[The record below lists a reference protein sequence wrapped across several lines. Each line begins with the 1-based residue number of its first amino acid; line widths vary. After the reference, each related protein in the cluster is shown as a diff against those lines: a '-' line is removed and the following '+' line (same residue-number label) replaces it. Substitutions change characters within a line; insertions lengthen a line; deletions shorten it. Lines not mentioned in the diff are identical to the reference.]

1 MATKSGFSK
10 GRERFVITDGARTA
24 LAIGL
29 TEYRFRLLMRV
40 AITVVVVKGHPEL
53 RGSSSNEMLELIPYS
68 STTPAERPGER
79 ERASQISGGTRTC
92 GCEMLICF
100 RALVLRFSWREVE
113 DHA

>member
-10 GRERFVITDGARTA
+10 GRERFVIIDGAGTA

-79 ERASQISGGTRTC
+79 ERASQISGGGHTC
-92 GCEMLICF
+92 CRQLLICL
-100 RALVLRFSWREVE
+100 RVPVLRLSWREV
-113 DHA
+113 